1 LAGLTPTQWLILAVI
16 LLMSIVL
23 TTFVLVL
30 LVRGKGYPF
39 DFRDGY
45 SVLNLAQL
53 ASMIPGGIWGF
64 AGFTG
69 VLWSKGISKIDSAI
83 ILLLHTVVMLTA
95 CAMVGV
101 SGLLSNFGGGVAL
114 VSLVPFLFILMSR
127 NRLELIRA
135 KYFPQSSS
143 LPAKPTLVVTLLL
156 GIATWVLV
164 GSAFAWLLFASE
176 GGDAIPYWI
185 VVGAYAASYL
195 GGYVAIFAP
204 SGLGVSEGIMA
215 YILSS
220 HLSAERTLS
229 VAVSFRV
236 IHTLIIWANIL
247 VSVVIHSKQGS
258 ADH

>member
-1 LAGLTPTQWLILAVI
+1 
-16 LLMSIVL
+16 
-23 TTFVLVL
+23 
-30 LVRGKGYPF
+30 
-39 DFRDGY
+39 
-45 SVLNLAQL
+45 
-53 ASMIPGGIWGF
+53 
-64 AGFTG
+64 
-69 VLWSKGISKIDSAI
+69 
-83 ILLLHTVVMLTA
+83 MLTA

-101 SGLLSNFGGGVAL
+101 SGLLSSFGGSIAL
-114 VSLVPFLFILMSR
+114 VSIVPFLLILISR

-143 LPAKPTLVVTLLL
+143 LPAKPTLVITLLL
-156 GIATWVLV
+156 GIATWFLV

-176 GGDAIPYWI
+176 GGDAIPYWT

-229 VAVSFRV
+229 VAVSFRL